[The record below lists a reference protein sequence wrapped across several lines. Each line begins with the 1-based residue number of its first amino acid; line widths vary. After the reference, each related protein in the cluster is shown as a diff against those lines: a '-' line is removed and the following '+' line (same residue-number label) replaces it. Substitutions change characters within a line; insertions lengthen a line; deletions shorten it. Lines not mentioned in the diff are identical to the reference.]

1 MDILGQIA
9 NPRMANIA
17 QAIDVRQQ
25 RVKEQQDALAKV
37 EMGRAIAK
45 ALPNLQEGSSFRW
58 LAENDPEK
66 FALVSKVLN
75 IPLNDGERFNQYAND
90 VSQLY
95 TLAQADP
102 NQAYAHA
109 QQLIESRKAQG
120 QDTSTLE
127 KWVAGMN
134 EDPMKAVTSLFVMHR
149 SLNPP
154 AEVDP
159 YKAEALDIRREELA
173 LKREQM
179 ERGIGDAA
187 SNQQFGA
194 QETLK
199 DSEGNLFFAT
209 TRRDPKTKEVVGV
222 VAAVDGSNARPVGKL
237 SVTGGYGLTA
247 NEKVSQGAAET
258 VAKKDAEDIV
268 KYKSTLFDSINSNS
282 RMLNK
287 YNFAIKQLD
296 NGAQTGPVIRSLPS
310 LKEQSILVDVVRK
323 EIGMELLGSGLLGV
337 NPTDKDVQFALE
349 TAVPDNLMPDALK
362 RELSRRSAI
371 LQDINAAQEEYY
383 RLIEDEGMT
392 KGDILKLAKQRRD
405 EKQEDEKTD
414 DQSLDDLLSK
424 YQ

>member
-25 RVKEQQDALAKV
+25 RVKEQQDALARV

-75 IPLNDGERFNQYAND
+75 IPLNDGDRFNQYAND
-90 VSQLY
+90 VNQLY

-154 AEVDP
+154 KDDSMNE
-159 YKAEALDIRREELA
+159 YQREKLKIEQQKLD
-173 LKREQM
+173 
-179 ERGIGDAA
+179 RGIGDAA
-187 SNQQFGA
+187 ANQQFGA

-222 VAAVDGSNARPVGKL
+222 VAAVDGSNAKPVGKL
-237 SVTGGYGLTA
+237 SVTGSYGLTA
-247 NEKVSQGAAET
+247 NEKVGQGAAET
-258 VAKKDAEDIV
+258 VAKGDAEDIV
-268 KYKSTLFDSINSNS
+268 KYKRTLFDSINSNS
-282 RMLNK
+282 RMLSK

-349 TAVPDNLMPDALK
+349 TAVPDNLRPDALK
-362 RELSRRSAI
+362 RELERRGSI

-405 EKQEDEKTD
+405 EKQAEERNGSTD

>member
-17 QAIDVRQQ
+17 QAIDIRQQ
-25 RVKEQQDALAKV
+25 RAKEQQDALARV

-75 IPLNDGERFNQYAND
+75 IPLNDGDRFNQYAND

-159 YKAEALDIRREELA
+159 YKAEATFL
-173 LKREQM
+173 
-179 ERGIGDAA
+179 
-187 SNQQFGA
+187 
-194 QETLK
+194 
-199 DSEGNLFFAT
+199 LFL
-209 TRRDPKTKEVVGV
+209 RC
-222 VAAVDGSNARPVGKL
+222 
-237 SVTGGYGLTA
+237 
-247 NEKVSQGAAET
+247 
-258 VAKKDAEDIV
+258 
-268 KYKSTLFDSINSNS
+268 
-282 RMLNK
+282 
-287 YNFAIKQLD
+287 
-296 NGAQTGPVIRSLPS
+296 
-310 LKEQSILVDVVRK
+310 
-323 EIGMELLGSGLLGV
+323 
-337 NPTDKDVQFALE
+337 
-349 TAVPDNLMPDALK
+349 
-362 RELSRRSAI
+362 
-371 LQDINAAQEEYY
+371 
-383 RLIEDEGMT
+383 
-392 KGDILKLAKQRRD
+392 
-405 EKQEDEKTD
+405 
-414 DQSLDDLLSK
+414 
-424 YQ
+424 

>member
-17 QAIDVRQQ
+17 QAIDIRQQ

-127 KWVAGMN
+127 KWLAGMN

-179 ERGIGDAA
+179 ERGMGSQQNSPYFQPIQTAEGLYSFDARTGGVAPALTKDGKPVTPAQIDVGLQGELAGAKTGA
-187 SNQQFGA
+187 STKAKSDVARADTEIKNAKVLETYTTAMEGLKKGLSGTNTGYIQGKLPTVTSSQQIA
-194 QETLK
+194 QGSVSAMAPVLK
-199 DSEGNLFFAT
+199 DLFRAAGEGTFTDYDQKLLLQMLP
-209 TRRDPKTKEVVGV
+209 TRDDEEAAREAKINNINAIVMSKLGSSQKAPAKQGGV
-222 VAAVDGSNARPVGKL
+222 EMTDANGNRAIVYPDGS
-237 SVTGGYGLTA
+237 Y
-247 NEKVSQGAAET
+247 E
-258 VAKKDAEDIV
+258 
-268 KYKSTLFDSINSNS
+268 
-282 RMLNK
+282 
-287 YNFAIKQLD
+287 
-296 NGAQTGPVIRSLPS
+296 
-310 LKEQSILVDVVRK
+310 
-323 EIGMELLGSGLLGV
+323 EL
-337 NPTDKDVQFALE
+337 
-349 TAVPDNLMPDALK
+349 
-362 RELSRRSAI
+362 
-371 LQDINAAQEEYY
+371 
-383 RLIEDEGMT
+383 
-392 KGDILKLAKQRRD
+392 
-405 EKQEDEKTD
+405 
-414 DQSLDDLLSK
+414 
-424 YQ
+424 

>member
-9 NPRMANIA
+9 NPQMANIA
-17 QAIDVRQQ
+17 QAIDIRQQ

-75 IPLNDGERFNQYAND
+75 IPLNDGEKFNQFSND
-90 VSQLY
+90 VAQLY
-95 TLAQADP
+95 SLAQADP

-109 QQLIESRKAQG
+109 QQLIEARKAQG
-120 QDTSTLE
+120 QDTTKLDQ
-127 KWVAGMN
+127 WVQAMN
-134 EDPMKAVTSLFVMHR
+134 DDPMKAVTSLFVMHR

-154 AEVDP
+154 KDDSMNE
-159 YKAEALDIRREELA
+159 YQRE
-173 LKREQM
+173 KIKIEQQKL
-179 ERGIGDAA
+179 ERGVGDAA

-209 TRRDPKTKEVVGV
+209 SRRDPNTGEMVGV
-222 VAAVDGSNARPVGKL
+222 VAAVDGSDAKPVGKL
-237 SVTGGYGLTA
+237 NVTGGYGLTA
-247 NEKVSQGAAET
+247 NEKVGQGAAET
-258 VAKKDAEDIV
+258 VAKRDAEDIV
-268 KYKSTLFDSINSNS
+268 KYKNTLFDSINSNS
-282 RMLNK
+282 RMLSK
-287 YNFAIKQLD
+287 YSFAIKQLD
-296 NGAQTGPVIRSLPS
+296 NGAETGPVIRSLPN

-323 EIGMELLGSGLLGV
+323 EIGMEILGSGLLGV
-337 NPTDKDVQFALE
+337 NPTDRDVDFALT
-349 TAVPDNLMPDALK
+349 TAIPDNLRPDALK
-362 RELSRRSAI
+362 RELERRGSI

-383 RLIEDEGMT
+383 RLIEDEGMS

-405 EKQEDEKTD
+405 DKQANEKEDSTGE
-414 DQSLDDLLSK
+414 QSLDDLLSK